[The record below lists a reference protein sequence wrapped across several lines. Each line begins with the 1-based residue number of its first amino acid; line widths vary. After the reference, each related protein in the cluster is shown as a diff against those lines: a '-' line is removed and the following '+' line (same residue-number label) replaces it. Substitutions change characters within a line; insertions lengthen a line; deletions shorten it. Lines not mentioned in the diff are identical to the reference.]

1 MSKPIAERIAVSTWS
16 LHRTMGTTYPHDL
29 ASNDVGPVEET
40 YGEVGESLLD
50 LPAALRNHGY
60 HRMEL
65 VSFHLPSR
73 DPVYLDELKSQLASE
88 EVVLQ
93 TLLIDAGDITD
104 PVHGAR
110 DTAWIGK
117 WIETANALGAENAR
131 IIAGK
136 QAPTPETLELSVS
149 RLKALADGNAGSPV
163 RLVTENWHALLP
175 SAREVNFVLDRLEGR
190 VGLLADFGNWRGPG
204 KYAELEQIIGRAE
217 LTHAKATFNDGVLD
231 ADDYGRIVDMAE
243 AAGYAGPYTL
253 IFDND
258 IPGEWAGLALERDFI
273 VNGRG

>member
-1 MSKPIAERIAVSTWS
+1 MPTPIAERIAVSTWS
-16 LHRTMGTTYPHDL
+16 LHRHMGTTYPHDL
-29 ASNDVGPVEET
+29 STTEIGHAEET
-40 YGEVGESLLD
+40 YGPVGEPLLD
-50 LPAALRNHGY
+50 LPAALHNHGY

-73 DPVYLDELKSQLASE
+73 DPVYIDELKSQFTSE
-88 EVVLQ
+88 GVVLQ

-104 PVHGAR
+104 PVNGAR
-110 DTAWIGK
+110 DAAWIAK

-136 QAPTPETLELSVS
+136 QAPTPETLDLSVS

-175 SAREVNFVLDRLEGR
+175 TAREVNYVLDRLEGR
-190 VGLLADFGNWRGPG
+190 FGLLADFGNWRGPG

-217 LTHAKATFNDGVLD
+217 LTHAKATFNDGALD
-231 ADDYGRIVDMAE
+231 DDDYGRIVDMAE
-243 AAGYAGPYTL
+243 AAGFAGPYTL

-258 IPGEWAGLALERDFI
+258 SPGEWIGLAVERDFI
-273 VNGRG
+273 IGRVD

>member
-1 MSKPIAERIAVSTWS
+1 MTKPIAERIAVSTWS
-16 LHRTMGTTYPHDL
+16 LHRVMGTSYPHDL
-29 ASNDVGPVEET
+29 STDVIGKAEET
-40 YGEVGESLLD
+40 YGPVGESLLD
-50 LPAALRNHGY
+50 LPAALHNHGY

-73 DPVYLDELKSQLASE
+73 DPVYVDEFRSQLRSE
-88 EVVLQ
+88 GVVLQ

-104 PVHGAR
+104 PVNGAR
-110 DTAWIGK
+110 DAAWIAE

-136 QAPTPETLELSVS
+136 QAPTPEALDLSVS
-149 RLKALADGNAGSPV
+149 RLKALADGNAGSSG

-175 SAREVNFVLDRLEGR
+175 TAHEVNYVLDKLDGR
-190 VGLLADFGNWRGPG
+190 FGLLADFGNWRGPG
-204 KYAELEQIIGRAE
+204 KYAQLEQIIGRAE
-217 LTHAKATFNDGVLD
+217 LTHAKATFNDGALD

-258 IPGEWAGLALERDFI
+258 APGEWAGLAVERDFI
-273 VNGRG
+273 VNRAG